1 MSDPNA
7 ACSLL
12 SPTDPFQRVYVA
24 SQTWGHDTEISHW
37 GPFVKQELCCL
48 GLLLRDTDLSLDEV
62 LAPVRTARLI
72 L

>member
-12 SPTDPFQRVYVA
+12 SPTDPFQRVFVA
-24 SQTWGHDTEISHW
+24 VQTWGHDTEITYR
-37 GPFVKQELCCL
+37 GPFVLNIDVW
-48 GLLLRDTDLSLDEV
+48 GFSLRDTGLSLDEV
-62 LAPVRTARLI
+62 LAPVRAARLI